1 MKESPMQGRKRKT
14 RWAQVAVFVLVL
26 MGGSARWGGSAA
38 LAEPLE
44 CGEEVRGVAAL
55 MRPGGLTVFGELH
68 GTAETPEFV
77 GEVACRAVRSGHA
90 VRVGMEFPKNL
101 QPSVDAY
108 LSSEGSVEDVEQL
121 LKGRFWNTED
131 GRSSKAML
139 GLMEKVR
146 LLKRAGKDASVFFFD
161 IAVMHPDGRDAGMAG
176 NILSAMK
183 ESPDAV
189 YLVLVGNL
197 HARTNSERRM
207 GWHLAKG
214 CKDLVSLNVGH
225 SGGTAWLST
234 SEGRGPTSI
243 SGRDSGA
250 ERFIETF
257 PEPDEYGYNGIFHIG
272 AVTASAPA
280 KASGNSKAK

>member
-1 MKESPMQGRKRKT
+1 M
-14 RWAQVAVFVLVL
+14 LV
-26 MGGSARWGGSAA
+26 GSLLGWGGPAA
-38 LAEPLE
+38 LAESLE

-55 MRPGGLTVFGELH
+55 VRPGGLTVFGELH
-68 GTAETPEFV
+68 GTEETPGFV
-77 GEVACRAVRSGHA
+77 GDVACYAVRSGHA

-108 LSSEGSVEDVEQL
+108 LSSEGSKEDVEQL
-121 LKGRFWNTED
+121 LEGRFWNTED

-146 LLKRAGKDASVFFFD
+146 VLKRAGKDASIFFFD
-161 IAVMHPDGRDAGMAG
+161 ISVMHLGGRDAGMAR

-183 ESPDAV
+183 ESSEAV

-207 GWHLAKG
+207 GWHLARG
-214 CKDLVSLNVGH
+214 CKDMVSLNVGH
-225 SGGTAWLST
+225 SGGTAWLWT

-243 SGRDSGA
+243 GGRDSGS
-250 ERFIETF
+250 ERFIERF
-257 PEPDEYGYNGIFHIG
+257 SAPDENGYDGIFHIG
-272 AVTASAPA
+272 TVTASPPA